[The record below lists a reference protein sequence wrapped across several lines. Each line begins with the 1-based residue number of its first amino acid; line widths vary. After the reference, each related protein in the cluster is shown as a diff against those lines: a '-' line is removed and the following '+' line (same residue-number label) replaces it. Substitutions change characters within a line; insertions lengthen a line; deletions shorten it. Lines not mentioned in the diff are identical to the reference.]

1 MDKLQ
6 NTVMNKNINLSYL
19 NHPVQTANNP
29 FEKESFATYRDWEE
43 HLIEF
48 MAEQAKNPNLASWQK
63 LNTSAKTLEIA
74 ACCAT
79 VLANLIDNDFPK
91 QSRSLFQIAEQ
102 LKAMTTPEFDKW
114 LRSGWLNIAD
124 VNDSLHA
131 VFHIQ

>member
-1 MDKLQ
+1 M
-6 NTVMNKNINLSYL
+6 
-19 NHPVQTANNP
+19 ANNP

-43 HLIEF
+43 NLIKF
-48 MAEQAKNPNLASWQK
+48 MAEQAKSPNLASWQE
-63 LNTSAKTLEIA
+63 LSTSAKTLEVA

-79 VLANLIDNDFPK
+79 VLANLIDYDFPK

-102 LKAMTTPEFDKW
+102 LKAVTTPEFDKW

-131 VFHIQ
+131 VFHI